1 MVRQCAIHEIL
12 GVSPRRE
19 ILRSGLSWG
28 YSILISAVTRMQV
41 SGQGLWS
48 IQGPVLYSSNPKSS
62 FLLFFE
68 STIF

>member
-28 YSILISAVTRMQV
+28 YSILISAVMRMQV

-48 IQGPVLYSSNPKSS
+48 I
-62 FLLFFE
+62 
-68 STIF
+68 